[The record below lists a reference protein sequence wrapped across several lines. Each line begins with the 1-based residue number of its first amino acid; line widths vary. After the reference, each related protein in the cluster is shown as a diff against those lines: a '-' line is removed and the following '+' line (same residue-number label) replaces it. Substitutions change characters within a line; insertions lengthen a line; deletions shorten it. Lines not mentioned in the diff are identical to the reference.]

1 MGALALLAGFVLGS
15 VSLALGV
22 NGWDIARLWMYMLV
36 SAMLILVGMQLII
49 YWIILRVLDEL
60 SQREI
65 LTQKD
70 MDMSLTPEEAEVTM
84 TPKEA

>member
-1 MGALALLAGFVLGS
+1 
-15 VSLALGV
+15 
-22 NGWDIARLWMYMLV
+22 MLV